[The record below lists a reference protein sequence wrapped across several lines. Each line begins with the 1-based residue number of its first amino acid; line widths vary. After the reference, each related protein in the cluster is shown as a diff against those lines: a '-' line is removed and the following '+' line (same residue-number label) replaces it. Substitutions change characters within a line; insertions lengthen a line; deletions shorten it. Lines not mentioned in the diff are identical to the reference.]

1 MKKIGKRLL
10 AGCLMSILVLAQI
23 RPEIAYAQEEM
34 TDVALQAE
42 SAVQET
48 EETDIADI
56 EADNQIAYIDDSEV
70 PGSDDIE
77 STETESTE
85 TESTETESTE
95 TESMETESMETEI
108 EMHTI
113 TGVQDL
119 AEEDRRIDIA
129 YADKP
134 SLEELVEVM
143 PKTMNVYL
151 DGGKEVYTV
160 PVTWYCV
167 TGDYEETEGHYYQFS
182 PLFDETQYQLSADL
196 DLLTEVPYI
205 SVFLYAGD
213 GISLLSS
220 NSESSN
226 TTIVFNYLVDELKMN
241 SAAACGVLANIYY
254 ESGFDPHMEGDNNTS
269 YGICQ
274 WHADRKT
281 NLINYCKSNNLDYT
295 TLEGQLAFLKYELV
309 NSYSKIYNYM
319 LDEKNTA
326 DGAYDAGWYWCYNFE
341 VPANRETVSVTRGN
355 LAKNTYWEQYGKD
368 EIASPAISNLQNLE
382 NGILLQWKVT
392 AGVSGYNIYRKTSLS
407 DAWTQIDSVSDGD
420 INRYTDKNVSCG
432 TNYYYAVAS
441 YVGDNA
447 YDTYVTTESVNYRTG
462 PGTSYAKAGTLESGV
477 QVKVDPSYKKTADGY
492 TWYKIHYSGSD
503 YYVASQYLKK
513 QSSASG
519 STTLQE
525 SEKSSYKSIM
535 YLTQVT
541 LTKSENTADG
551 VKISWNKVKGASEY
565 YVYRKGSDGKYTRLG
580 KSSGNTL
587 NYTDKTAE
595 SGSTYTY
602 TVRAVS
608 GDSIGTYKSTSTIY
622 CLAYPVI
629 SGVSNVQ
636 NGIHI
641 SWNKVKGASEYYL
654 YRKGSDGVYSRLAS
668 VSESTLSYTDKK
680 AVNGEKYV
688 YTLRA
693 VNKNTI
699 SAYHSLKGIVC
710 LSVPVLDKA
719 ASKQDG
725 MHISWKSVKGADAY
739 YIYRKTG
746 SGSWQRIGTTNK
758 GTAVSYTD
766 GSAVGGV
773 TYSYTVRACKDS
785 SLSGYDRKGL
795 VQRYSQSLVNYKTI
809 EKVNYR
815 TGAGTSYNIGGTFN
829 KGTAVKVVANYSV
842 KADGY
847 TWYKIYYNGRYY
859 YAANKYLK
867 KA

>member
-1 MKKIGKRLL
+1 
-10 AGCLMSILVLAQI
+10 MSVLVLAQI

-34 TDVALQAE
+34 TDVALQTE

-48 EETDIADI
+48 EETDIADT
-56 EADNQIAYIDDSEV
+56 ETDNQIAYVDDSEV

-77 STETESTE
+77 STETES
-85 TESTETESTE
+85 
-95 TESMETESMETEI
+95 METETETEI

-167 TGDYEETEGHYYQFS
+167 TEDYEETEGYYYQFS

-368 EIASPAISNLQNLE
+368 EIAPPAISNLQNLE

-432 TNYYYAVAS
+432 TTYYYAVTS
-441 YVGDNA
+441 YVGDNV

-629 SGVSNVQ
+629 SSVSNVQ

-654 YRKGSDGVYSRLAS
+654 YRKSSDGVYSRLAS

-719 ASKQDG
+719 VSKQDG

-766 GSAVGGV
+766 GSAIGGV

-785 SLSGYDRKGL
+785 SLSGYDSKGL

>member
-1 MKKIGKRLL
+1 
-10 AGCLMSILVLAQI
+10 MSILVLAQI

-56 EADNQIAYIDDSEV
+56 EADNQIAAIDDSEV

-77 STETESTE
+77 STETESMETE
-85 TESTETESTE
+85 TET
-95 TESMETESMETEI
+95 ETEI

-167 TGDYEETEGHYYQFS
+167 TGDYEDTEGHYYQFS

-205 SVFLYAGD
+205 SVFLYADD

-368 EIASPAISNLQNLE
+368 EIAPPAISNLQNLE
-382 NGILLQWKVT
+382 NSILLQWKVT

-629 SGVSNVQ
+629 SSVSNVQ

-847 TWYKIYYNGRYY
+847 TWYKIYYNGKYY

>member
-34 TDVALQAE
+34 MDVALQAE

-56 EADNQIAYIDDSEV
+56 EADNQIASIDDSEV

-85 TESTETESTE
+85 TESMETETETE
-95 TESMETESMETEI
+95 TEM

-205 SVFLYAGD
+205 SVFLYASD

-368 EIASPAISNLQNLE
+368 EIAPPAISNLQNLE

-629 SGVSNVQ
+629 SSVSNVQ

-654 YRKGSDGVYSRLAS
+654 YRKGSEGVYTRLAS

-699 SAYHSLKGIVC
+699 SAYHSLKEIVC

>member
-10 AGCLMSILVLAQI
+10 AGCLMSVLVFAQI

-56 EADNQIAYIDDSEV
+56 EADNQIASIDDSEV

-85 TESTETESTE
+85 TESTETESMETE
-95 TESMETESMETEI
+95 TETEV

-368 EIASPAISNLQNLE
+368 EIAPPAISNLQNLE

-432 TNYYYAVAS
+432 TNYYYAVTS

-462 PGTSYAKAGTLESGV
+462 PGTSYAKAGTLESDV

-492 TWYKIHYSGSD
+492 AWYKIHYSGSD

-565 YVYRKGSDGKYTRLG
+565 YVYRKGGDGKYTRLG

-608 GDSIGTYKSTSTIY
+608 GNSIGTYKSTSTIY

-629 SGVSNVQ
+629 SSVSNVQ

-766 GSAVGGV
+766 GSAVGGI

>member
-1 MKKIGKRLL
+1 
-10 AGCLMSILVLAQI
+10 MSILVLAQI

-56 EADNQIAYIDDSEV
+56 EADNQIAAIDDSEV

-77 STETESTE
+77 STETESMETE
-85 TESTETESTE
+85 TET
-95 TESMETESMETEI
+95 ETEI

-167 TGDYEETEGHYYQFS
+167 TGDYEDTEGHYYQFS

-205 SVFLYAGD
+205 SVFLYADD

-368 EIASPAISNLQNLE
+368 EITPPAISNLQNLE

-432 TNYYYAVAS
+432 TNYYYAVTS

-629 SGVSNVQ
+629 SSVSNVQ

-746 SGSWQRIGTTNK
+746 NGSWQRIGTTNK

>member
-10 AGCLMSILVLAQI
+10 AGCLMSVLVFAQI

-56 EADNQIAYIDDSEV
+56 EADNQIASIDDSEV

-77 STETESTE
+77 STETES
-85 TESTETESTE
+85 
-95 TESMETESMETEI
+95 METETETEI

-134 SLEELVEVM
+134 SVEELVEVM

-368 EIASPAISNLQNLE
+368 EIAPPAISNLQNLE

-432 TNYYYAVAS
+432 TNYYYAVTS

-462 PGTSYAKAGTLESGV
+462 PGTSYAKAGTLESDV

-565 YVYRKGSDGKYTRLG
+565 YVYRKGGDGKYTRLG

-608 GDSIGTYKSTSTIY
+608 GNSIGTYKSTSTIY

-629 SGVSNVQ
+629 SSVSNVQ

>member
-1 MKKIGKRLL
+1 
-10 AGCLMSILVLAQI
+10 MSILVLAQI

-56 EADNQIAYIDDSEV
+56 EADNQIAAIDDSEV

-85 TESTETESTE
+85 TESMETETET
-95 TESMETESMETEI
+95 ETEI

-368 EIASPAISNLQNLE
+368 EIAPPAISNLQNLE

-541 LTKSENTADG
+541 VTKSENTADG

-629 SGVSNVQ
+629 SSVSNVQ

-746 SGSWQRIGTTNK
+746 NGSWQRIGTTNK